1 MNQIKSAFVCGE
13 DRRLP
18 YFAEK
23 AGMDMFMQNSEND
36 TGHTVLT
43 KAYEGSAAKEISA
56 DYNLPDYLPDIN
68 RLLKVSAKLAESS
81 KYLSGDMLEYDG
93 KVKFYIIYATS
104 DGKIKSADFDA
115 DFSGNTAVSGA
126 SGDCDILFEPE
137 IAGVSCRLQNPRK
150 LTAKAKID
158 AAASVMCR
166 TSTVPAV
173 SGRLTSDEEAALQYR
188 TRAIESLVEFDAEEL
203 ATPVSEDI
211 ELDASMPAIEDI
223 IAVELDPYISDMRAG
238 ENKVTY
244 KGDIVA
250 SILYLA
256 KTEQTGEEEM
266 PAPAQYVAFA
276 RKVPISGEIAV
287 QGVTEACVPIASV
300 KTDNL
305 EFRPQENSLG
315 ESRTVE
321 LDFDYSVFAR
331 IFCNEE
337 NEITT
342 DMYSTDYE
350 SAEDTETLE
359 YETVQYAK
367 AFNFSADGSTPRDDT
382 DFDEIVAT
390 TATASVEGVEKQ
402 GGKLVFTGNAD
413 VSVILTNGA
422 GVYLSRSYTIPFR
435 AQTDAGRIGDDFHYI
450 ANAFVMSAASRLY
463 ENNIYSDLEILITY
477 AIFEK
482 HAEEMIRQSNVY
494 KDKPIAREASA
505 SLTLYYPTASD
516 TLWDIAKKYGTT
528 VPEIMAANGLS
539 ADTASGVL
547 VIPKRGTGKPK
558 YSKII

>member
-1 MNQIKSAFVCGE
+1 M
-13 DRRLP
+13 P
-18 YFAEK
+18 Y
-23 AGMDMFMQNSEND
+23 
-36 TGHTVLT
+36 L
-43 KAYEGSAAKEISA
+43 
-56 DYNLPDYLPDIN
+56 
-68 RLLKVSAKLAESS
+68 
-81 KYLSGDMLEYDG
+81 DG
-93 KVKFYIIYATS
+93 A
-104 DGKIKSADFDA
+104 
-115 DFSGNTAVSGA
+115 
-126 SGDCDILFEPE
+126 
-137 IAGVSCRLQNPRK
+137 
-150 LTAKAKID
+150 
-158 AAASVMCR
+158 
-166 TSTVPAV
+166 AV

-350 SAEDTETLE
+350 SAEETETLE

-435 AQTDAGRIGDDFHYI
+435 AADGCRTHRGRFPLYRECVCHVRREQTG
-450 ANAFVMSAASRLY
+450 
-463 ENNIYSDLEILITY
+463 
-477 AIFEK
+477 
-482 HAEEMIRQSNVY
+482 
-494 KDKPIAREASA
+494 
-505 SLTLYYPTASD
+505 
-516 TLWDIAKKYGTT
+516 
-528 VPEIMAANGLS
+528 
-539 ADTASGVL
+539 
-547 VIPKRGTGKPK
+547 
-558 YSKII
+558 